1 MDFLFDAKGCFGVD
15 NFPLVDILRCLWI
28 DWRILFCVTLGY
40 EIYLKGR
47 AGKRVP
53 SSGDST
59 AIEEPKPGETVQTDE
74 VAAGK
79 TEAA

>member
-1 MDFLFDAKGCFGVD
+1 
-15 NFPLVDILRCLWI
+15 
-28 DWRILFCVTLGY
+28 
-40 EIYLKGR
+40 LKGR